1 MARMSLPRPHPDVVY
16 QRVGDD
22 LVLVHLKTNE
32 IFALNPTAARFWE
45 LLAEERSRAEIE
57 ATLLGE
63 YDVTPEQLKRE
74 IDGILGELTRQK
86 MLHASGD

>member
-1 MARMSLPRPHPDVVY
+1 MSLPRPHPDVVH

-45 LLAEERSRAEIE
+45 LLTEDKSRAEIE
-57 ATLLGE
+57 ETMLAE
-63 YDVTPEQLKRE
+63 YDVSREQLRGE
-74 IDGILGELTRQK
+74 IDGIIGDLSTQK
-86 MLHASGD
+86 MLRAADG